1 MMFSSS
7 DVYSWRKA
15 REILMEV
22 ARRGEER
29 GYGTP
34 CLLVAAKDDLDPY
47 PMSVQES
54 DRVNASLKPNMI

>member
-1 MMFSSS
+1 MIYCSS
-7 DVYSWRKA
+7 DVYSWKKA

-22 ARRGEER
+22 ARRGEGS

-54 DRVNASLKPNMI
+54 DRVMHHLTL

>member
-1 MMFSSS
+1 
-7 DVYSWRKA
+7 
-15 REILMEV
+15 MEV
-22 ARRGEER
+22 ARRGEES

-54 DRVNASLKPNMI
+54 DRVMHRLTPKYEYYTVSRYD